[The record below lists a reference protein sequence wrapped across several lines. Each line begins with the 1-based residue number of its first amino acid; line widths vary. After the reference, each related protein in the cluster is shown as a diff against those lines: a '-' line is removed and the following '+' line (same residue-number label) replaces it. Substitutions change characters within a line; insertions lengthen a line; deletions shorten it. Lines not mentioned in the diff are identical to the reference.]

1 MSGRFSAFHPAVS
14 MSFFVC
20 AVSFSMFLT
29 HPILLAISFFAALA
43 YRIYVGGAKGLK
55 ALAAVLPFMLLALAV
70 NVLFNHQGVTILF
83 YFRDNPITLESIAWA
98 IGSCFMLGSV
108 MMWFSCYNAVMS
120 SDKFIY
126 LFGKAI
132 PKLSLIFSM
141 TLRFVPLFTAKL
153 REISAARKGL
163 LSAKEEKGT
172 LPKIKN
178 ALAEL
183 SILITWA
190 LENAADTAAS
200 MKSRGYSLPGRT
212 AFSRY
217 RFRMP
222 DCIMLAA
229 ILIFAGISLAGV
241 LAGKTSFTYF
251 PAMTEVSFSAG
262 SLISYAAYAGLM
274 LLPLAADIT
283 EDIKWYRLKSKI

>member
-1 MSGRFSAFHPAVS
+1 M
-14 MSFFVC
+14 
-20 AVSFSMFLT
+20 
-29 HPILLAISFFAALA
+29 I
-43 YRIYVGGAKGLK
+43 
-55 ALAAVLPFMLLALAV
+55 LALAV

-108 MMWFSCYNAVMS
+108 MLWFSCYNAVMS

-126 LFGKAI
+126 LFGKVI

-163 LSAKEEKGT
+163 LSAKEEKG
-172 LPKIKN
+172 LMPKIKN

-217 RFRMP
+217 RFRTP
-222 DCIMLAA
+222 DFIVLAA
-229 ILIFAGISLAGV
+229 VLVFAESV
-241 LAGKTSFTYF
+241 WQVF
-251 PAMTEVSFSAG
+251 
-262 SLISYAAYAGLM
+262 
-274 LLPLAADIT
+274 
-283 EDIKWYRLKSKI
+283 